1 MHWSRH
7 MIRSPEAMAR
17 KAAANIAHQRQLRA
31 EYAARGLNSRGLPR
45 QAPAVT
51 PHHQTP
57 EQSRSLGLEAIL
69 WMSTKKWRP
78 RQYLLGIH
86 AYGAALPLDWWASRM
101 HFTIERLVEAIERE
115 RQTNRQEVA

>member
-1 MHWSRH
+1 

-17 KAAANIAHQRQLRA
+17 KAAANIEHQRQLRA
-31 EYAARGLNSRGLPR
+31 EYAARGLNSRGRPR

-78 RQYLLGIH
+78 QAYLLAIH
-86 AYGAALPLDWWASRM
+86 ACAEALPLDWWVSRM
-101 HFTIERLVEAIERE
+101 HFTIERLVEAIQQERD
-115 RQTNRQEVA
+115 RAATMRSAA